1 MIEENLI
8 ISDFDS
14 CCLFFKVLGD
24 STRMKIILA
33 LAKGELCVNDLTKEL
48 NMEQSAISH
57 QLKILKN
64 AKVVKAKKV
73 GKNVFYAFDDDHVEK
88 IIEIAIEHINHKK
101 NEE

>member
-1 MIEENLI
+1 MIEEKLI

-24 STRMKIILA
+24 PTRMKIILA
-33 LAKGELCVNDLTKEL
+33 LAKGPLCVNDLTKEL
-48 NMEQSAISH
+48 KMEQSAISH

-64 AKVVKAKKV
+64 AKVVKANKV